1 MAETGLHRPKQ
12 PQVIRERLLSAC
24 VELLAEG
31 VPLSIGEVATLAGV
45 TKGAVQH
52 HFGTR
57 EALLMALYDELERQF
72 VQQVQTAGSGLSAAG
87 AYVVATVNARS
98 DAELS
103 RSWRA
108 LLVACVIDRA
118 LATRWSTWTQANR
131 QLDGDGVNGKMVAR
145 LAADG
150 LWLSDMLATNE
161 LTATARE
168 SLRTQLLQLS
178 EKEPG

>member
-72 VQQVQTAGSGLSAAG
+72 VQQVQTAGSGLLLRSA
-87 AYVVATVNARS
+87 
-98 DAELS
+98 
-103 RSWRA
+103 
-108 LLVACVIDRA
+108 
-118 LATRWSTWTQANR
+118 
-131 QLDGDGVNGKMVAR
+131 
-145 LAADG
+145 
-150 LWLSDMLATNE
+150 
-161 LTATARE
+161 
-168 SLRTQLLQLS
+168 
-178 EKEPG
+178 